1 MITIRTSVKNVDAVV
16 QVLGRVQL
24 DSLQRD
30 VGDAMDLIAADAADY
45 PPELPNQ
52 RYIRTG
58 NLGRG
63 WTDGNTLFQG
73 GPTMLEAVRE
83 NSVEYAPDVMG
94 AADQKAIFAGR
105 WRTNEQLMDAWEARV
120 AQMVEDGL
128 DRILPR

>member
-16 QVLGRVQL
+16 QALGRVRL

-30 VGDAMDLIAADAADY
+30 VGDAMDAIAADAADY
-45 PPELPNQ
+45 PPPTGGT
-52 RYIRTG
+52 YVRTG
-58 NLGRG
+58 NLGHG

-73 GPTMLEAVRE
+73 GSTMLEAVRE
-83 NSVEYAPDVMG
+83 NSVAYAPYVQG
-94 AADQKAIFAGR
+94 AAEQARVHVGR
-105 WRTNEQLMDAWEARV
+105 WRTDEQLMDAWEARV